1 MRNEDDKKMGRFFVD
16 VEIVNNRDL
25 AVALAGQLDPAKV
38 RRKTIRA
45 LVDSG
50 ATLMVLPQAVA
61 KELGLP
67 AKKNKVK
74 VRYADG
80 RRGLRVEVDDVRVYL
95 LGRDAAFSAIVE
107 PKRDTALLGAVVL
120 ETLDL
125 LVDCN
130 NQHLVRRDP
139 DHVLSEIGW

>member
-1 MRNEDDKKMGRFFVD
+1 MDHKDNPKMGRFYVD
-16 VEIVNNRDL
+16 VEIVNYRDVL
-25 AVALAGQLDPAKV
+25 NALSGHLDPAKV
-38 RRKTIRA
+38 RRKTIRG

-50 ATLMVLPQAVA
+50 ATQMVLPQAVA

-80 RRGLRVEVDDVRVYL
+80 RRGLRIEVDDVRVFL
-95 LGRDAAFSAIVE
+95 LGRDASFNAIVE
-107 PKRDTALLGAVVL
+107 PKRDDTLIGAVVL

-130 NQHLVRRDP
+130 NQRLVRRDP
-139 DHVLSEIGW
+139 DHVISEIGW